1 MLFGRNVVLVADD
14 DREFAEELQEALA
27 GSGYIPVIVGES
39 EIMSAAREITPDLI
53 LLDVKLGGADGR
65 EIAAKIR
72 ANPRLSAI
80 PVILMSGYFGGAGR
94 RFETGPAPAT
104 IRLGKPFSQK
114 DVVTAINGMLADRNE
129 QAKNRVQAAGQVYA
143 D

>member
-27 GSGYIPVIVGES
+27 GSGYIPVIVGEE

-53 LLDVKLGGADGR
+53 LLDVKLGKADGR
-65 EIAAKIR
+65 AIAAKIR
-72 ANPRLSAI
+72 ANPRLSDI

-94 RFETGPAPAT
+94 RLETGPAT

-129 QAKNRVQAAGQVYA
+129 QAKNRVQTAGTVCA